1 MVACRRC
8 LEPENCG
15 GYYQLLLKLKPSVLQ
30 PLLVFISCP
39 EQQTTVAP
47 CSCSKRHNW
56 ATIFGFSLEWGN
68 YTTNMTPFTVDSIS
82 PPVSHPPVGWVWWA
96 VDVTGTCSL
105 LCQKTYSNSSI
116 CAFRIIHF
124 ICIILCHF
132 IHVSPSDSS
141 LHVANQVDDHF
152 SCKKRTKKNEICK
165 ASIWLT

>member
-1 MVACRRC
+1 MISYKYSTIVKAWGLASR
-8 LEPENCG
+8 LWWHAEG
-15 GYYQLLLKLKPSVLQ
+15 VWSLKTAVVTVSYFLKLKPSVLQ

-105 LCQKTYSNSSI
+105 LCQKTYSNCSI
-116 CAFRIIHF
+116 CALWIIHF
-124 ICIILCHF
+124 ICIILCRPTYHF
-132 IHVSPSDSS
+132 IHVSPSG
-141 LHVANQVDDHF
+141 
-152 SCKKRTKKNEICK
+152 
-165 ASIWLT
+165 